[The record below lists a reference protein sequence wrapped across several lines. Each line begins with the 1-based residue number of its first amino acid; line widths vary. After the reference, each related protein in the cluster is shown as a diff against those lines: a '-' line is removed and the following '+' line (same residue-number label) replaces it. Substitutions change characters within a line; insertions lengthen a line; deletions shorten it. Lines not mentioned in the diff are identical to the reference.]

1 MTTIKINRIDYKN
14 FKGLQDFKLTLGQR
28 NGVVSG
34 VNGSGKTTLADG
46 LLWLLFGKD
55 SRGAKLNPK
64 PLNER
69 NEEIL
74 GLEPT
79 VEAKLI
85 IDGESVT
92 LKRVQEEKWTNPKG
106 QLEKVRGSDTTKY
119 FINTVPVKEKEW
131 KEYLVGLGDETTLQ
145 ILADSAFFMRLPW
158 KTRREIL
165 VNTTDLTDETII
177 NGDPELTELPAI
189 LDGHTVDD
197 TRKILASQKKEI
209 KRQID
214 GVPARIQEVTDMKAK
229 QEESLGDLD
238 KSELQM
244 SVLET
249 QAEISDLEGKL
260 DVLKSGDASL
270 NYQAELSQAQLKLS
284 EAERQYLADTNLQTQ
299 TLQEDVMEKQT
310 EVNDLRRKKMGA
322 EAVVLG
328 IEDTIKSLTD
338 KKAELLA
345 EYKKYKDT
353 TFDDHRATCPTC
365 GQALPEDK
373 VQQMVSDFNKRKS
386 DFLEKNIASGKAL
399 KEELT
404 TLENDKSMA
413 ESRLSEVAG
422 QLEKAQSSL
431 DLINN
436 ELVQTQSGISP
447 FKETAKAKKIQA
459 EIDLIN
465 QKIRTASADTSEA
478 EMDLRNQI
486 DGLRAVMADLQ
497 AKYQSFEQL
506 SSFDERINQL
516 KAEDKRLKDQNQDV
530 ERKLWLL
537 DEFTRKKVA
546 ALEESINSKFGLVRW
561 KLFNILKNGG
571 LEEVCEATYNGIEYG
586 TSLNT
591 GARINCDLDI
601 VNTLGKEFGIQMP
614 VFVDNTESVTKL
626 HEVEAQTID
635 LRVGTT
641 KKLKVEVAE

>member
-119 FINTVPVKEKEW
+119 FINKVPAKEKEW
-131 KEYLVGLGDETTLQ
+131 KEYLAGLGDETTLQ

-189 LDGHTVDD
+189 LDRHTVDD

-229 QEESLGDLD
+229 QEEAIGDLD

-244 SVLET
+244 AVLET

-270 NYQAELSQAQLKLS
+270 NYQTELSQAQLKLS

-299 TLQEDVMEKQT
+299 TLQEDVMDKQT

-328 IEDTIKSLTD
+328 IKDTINSLTD
-338 KKAELLA
+338 KKADLLA

-365 GQALPEDK
+365 GQSLPEDK
-373 VQQMVSDFNKRKS
+373 VEQMISDFNKRKS

-399 KEELT
+399 KDELI

-413 ESRLSEVAG
+413 ESRLSEVIG

-465 QKIRTASADTSEA
+465 QKIKTASLDTSEA
-478 EMDLRNQI
+478 EMDLWNQI
-486 DGLRAVMADLQ
+486 DGLRAVMADMQ

>member
-14 FKGLQDFKLTLGQR
+14 FKGLKKFSLELEGK
-28 NGVVSG
+28 NAVVSG
-34 VNGSGKTTLADG
+34 INGSGKTTLADG
-46 LLWLLFGKD
+46 ILWLLFGKD

-85 IDGESVT
+85 IDGEAVT

-119 FINTVPVKEKEW
+119 FINTVPAKEKEW
-131 KEYLVGLGDETTLQ
+131 KEYLAGLGDETTLQ

-158 KTRREIL
+158 KSRREIL

-229 QEESLGDLD
+229 QEEAIGDLD

-270 NYQAELSQAQLKLS
+270 NYQTELSQAQLKLS

-299 TLQEDVMEKQT
+299 TLQEDVMDKQT

-328 IEDTIKSLTD
+328 IKDTINSLTD
-338 KKAELLA
+338 KKADLLA

-365 GQALPEDK
+365 GQSLPEDK
-373 VQQMVSDFNKRKS
+373 VQQMILDFNKRKS

-399 KEELT
+399 KEELS
-404 TLENDKSMA
+404 TLENDKAMA
-413 ESRLSEVAG
+413 EGRLSEVTG

-459 EIDLIN
+459 EIDLIT
-465 QKIRTASADTSEA
+465 QKIETASSDTSEA

-601 VNTLGKEFGIQMP
+601 VNTLGKEFGIQIP
-614 VFVDNTESVTKL
+614 VFVDNTESVTKI
-626 HEVEAQTID
+626 HEVEAQTVD
-635 LRVGTT
+635 LRVDTT
-641 KKLKVEVAE
+641 KKLKVEVTE

>member
-119 FINTVPVKEKEW
+119 FINTVPAKEKEW

-158 KTRREIL
+158 KSRREIL

-177 NGDPELTELPAI
+177 NGDPELTELPSI

-229 QEESLGDLD
+229 QEEAIGDLD

-260 DVLKSGDASL
+260 DILKSGDASL
-270 NYQAELSQAQLKLS
+270 NYQTELSQAQLKLS

-299 TLQEDVMEKQT
+299 TLQEDVMDKQT

-328 IEDTIKSLTD
+328 IKDTINSLTD
-338 KKAELLA
+338 KKADLLT

-365 GQALPEDK
+365 GQSLPEDK
-373 VQQMVSDFNKRKS
+373 VQQMILDFNKRKS

-399 KEELT
+399 KEELS
-404 TLENDKSMA
+404 TLENDKAMA
-413 ESRLSEVAG
+413 EGRLSEVTG

-465 QKIRTASADTSEA
+465 QKIETASSDTSEA

-626 HEVEAQTID
+626 HEVEAQTVD

>member
-1 MTTIKINRIDYKN
+1 MTIKINRIDYKN
-14 FKGLQDFKLTLGQR
+14 FKGLKNFSLELEEK
-28 NGVVSG
+28 NAVVSG

-64 PLNER
+64 PLDQSNQ
-69 NEEIL
+69 EIL

-79 VEAKLI
+79 VEAELV
-85 IDGESVT
+85 IDDQTVT

-119 FINTVPVKEKEW
+119 FINTVPAKEKEW
-131 KEYLVGLGDETTLQ
+131 KEYLAGLGDETTLQ

-197 TRKILASQKKEI
+197 TRKILASQKREI
-209 KRQID
+209 KNQID
-214 GVPARIQEVTDMKAK
+214 GVPARIQEVTDMKSKHEAAI
-229 QEESLGDLD
+229 GDLD
-238 KSELQM
+238 REELQM
-244 SVLET
+244 SVLEK
-249 QAEISDLEGKL
+249 QAEISDLEVKL
-260 DVLKSGDASL
+260 QSLKNGDAALDYL
-270 NYQAELSQAQLKLS
+270 NELAQAQLKLA
-284 EAERQYLADTNLQTQ
+284 EAERQYLADSNLQTQ
-299 TLQEDVMEKQT
+299 SLQEDVLEKQQ
-310 EVNDLRRKKMGA
+310 EVNDLRREKLNCESERYNFANQQGQKLTELDEMKKERKRVSSA
-322 EAVVLG
+322 
-328 IEDTIKSLTD
+328 
-338 KKAELLA
+338 
-345 EYKKYKDT
+345 
-353 TFDDHRATCPTC
+353 TFDEHKKTCPTC
-365 GQALPEDK
+365 GRDLPEDQ
-373 VQQMVSDFNKRKS
+373 VTQMVSDFNLRKANW
-386 DFLEKNIASGKAL
+386 LEEDAARGKAL
-399 KEELT
+399 KQESQELAANVAETEAKINEVT
-404 TLENDKSMA
+404 TKLLAA
-413 ESRLSEVAG
+413 EH
-422 QLEKAQSSL
+422 SL

-436 ELVQTQSGISP
+436 ELTQIKSGIKP
-447 FKETAKAKKIQA
+447 FVESKRAREIQD

-465 QKIRTASADTSEA
+465 QKIANATSDTSEA
-478 EMDLRNQI
+478 EADLRDQI
-486 DGLRAVMADLQ
+486 SSLRAEIAESQ

-516 KAEDKRLKDQNQDV
+516 KNEDKRLKDQNQDV

-546 ALEESINSKFGLVRW
+546 ALEKSINSKFGLVRW

-626 HEVEAQTID
+626 HEVATQTVD

-641 KKLKVEVAE
+641 KKLKVEVME

>member
-14 FKGLQDFKLTLGQR
+14 FKGLKNFSLELEGKKA
-28 NGVVSG
+28 VVSG

-46 LLWLLFGKD
+46 LLWLFFGKD

-64 PLNER
+64 PLDENNQEV
-69 NEEIL
+69 L

-79 VEAKLI
+79 VEAELVI
-85 IDGESVT
+85 NGQTVT

-119 FINTVPVKEKEW
+119 FINTVPAKEKEW
-131 KEYLVGLGDETTLQ
+131 KEYLAGLGDETTLQ

-165 VNTTDLTDETII
+165 VNTTDLTDESII

-197 TRKILASQKKEI
+197 TRKILASQKREI
-209 KRQID
+209 KNQID
-214 GVPARIQEVTDMKAK
+214 GVPARIQEVTDMKSKHEAAI
-229 QEESLGDLD
+229 GDLD
-238 KSELQM
+238 REELQM
-244 SVLET
+244 SVLEK
-249 QAEISDLEGKL
+249 QAEISDLEVKL
-260 DVLKSGDASL
+260 QSLKSGDAAL
-270 NYQAELSQAQLKLS
+270 DYQNELAQAQLKLA
-284 EAERQYLADTNLQTQ
+284 EAERQYLADSNLQTQ
-299 TLQEDVMEKQT
+299 SLQEDVLEKQQ
-310 EVNDLRRKKMGA
+310 EVNDLRREKLNCESERYNFANRQGQKLTELDEMKKERKRVSSA
-322 EAVVLG
+322 
-328 IEDTIKSLTD
+328 
-338 KKAELLA
+338 
-345 EYKKYKDT
+345 
-353 TFDDHRATCPTC
+353 TFDEHKKTCPTC
-365 GQALPEDK
+365 GRDLPEGQ
-373 VQQMVSDFNKRKS
+373 VTQMVSDFNLRKANW
-386 DFLEKNIASGKAL
+386 LEEDAARGKAL
-399 KEELT
+399 KQESQELAANVAEAEVKINEVT
-404 TLENDKSMA
+404 TKLLVA
-413 ESRLSEVAG
+413 EH
-422 QLEKAQSSL
+422 SL

-436 ELVQTQSGISP
+436 ELTQIKSGIKP
-447 FKETAKAKKIQA
+447 FANTDKARKIQD

-465 QKIRTASADTSEA
+465 QKIANATSDTSEA
-478 EMDLRNQI
+478 EADLRDQI
-486 DGLRAVMADLQ
+486 SSLRAEIAESQ

-626 HEVEAQTID
+626 HEVEAQTVD

-641 KKLKVEVAE
+641 KKLKVEVSE

>member
-46 LLWLLFGKD
+46 LLWLFFGKD

-85 IDGESVT
+85 IDGEAVT

-119 FINTVPVKEKEW
+119 FINTVPAKEKEW
-131 KEYLVGLGDETTLQ
+131 KEYLAGLGDETTLQ

-177 NGDPELTELPAI
+177 NGDPELTELPSI

-229 QEESLGDLD
+229 QEEAIGDLD

-270 NYQAELSQAQLKLS
+270 NYQTELSQAQLKLS

-299 TLQEDVMEKQT
+299 TLQEDVMDKQT

-365 GQALPEDK
+365 GQSLPEDK
-373 VQQMVSDFNKRKS
+373 VQQMISDFNKRKS
-386 DFLEKNIASGKAL
+386 VFLEKNIADGKAL
-399 KEELT
+399 KEELI
-404 TLENDKSMA
+404 TLQGDKKIA
-413 ESRLSEVAG
+413 ESRLSEVTN

-447 FKETAKAKKIQA
+447 FMETARAKKIQA

-465 QKIRTASADTSEA
+465 QKIQTASSDTSEA

>member
-1 MTTIKINRIDYKN
+1 
-14 FKGLQDFKLTLGQR
+14 
-28 NGVVSG
+28 
-34 VNGSGKTTLADG
+34 
-46 LLWLLFGKD
+46 
-55 SRGAKLNPK
+55 
-64 PLNER
+64 
-69 NEEIL
+69 
-74 GLEPT
+74 
-79 VEAKLI
+79 
-85 IDGESVT
+85 
-92 LKRVQEEKWTNPKG
+92 
-106 QLEKVRGSDTTKY
+106 
-119 FINTVPVKEKEW
+119 
-131 KEYLVGLGDETTLQ
+131 
-145 ILADSAFFMRLPW
+145 
-158 KTRREIL
+158 
-165 VNTTDLTDETII
+165 
-177 NGDPELTELPAI
+177 
-189 LDGHTVDD
+189 
-197 TRKILASQKKEI
+197 
-209 KRQID
+209 
-214 GVPARIQEVTDMKAK
+214 
-229 QEESLGDLD
+229 
-238 KSELQM
+238 
-244 SVLET
+244 
-249 QAEISDLEGKL
+249 
-260 DVLKSGDASL
+260 
-270 NYQAELSQAQLKLS
+270 
-284 EAERQYLADTNLQTQ
+284 
-299 TLQEDVMEKQT
+299 
-310 EVNDLRRKKMGA
+310 MGA

-328 IEDTIKSLTD
+328 IEDTIKSLAD
-338 KKAELLA
+338 KKADLLA

-365 GQALPEDK
+365 GQSLPEDK

-386 DFLEKNIASGKAL
+386 DFLEKNIASGKAI

-404 TLENDKSMA
+404 TLEKDKAMA
-413 ESRLSEVAG
+413 ESRLLEVTG
-422 QLEKAQSSL
+422 QLDKAQSSL

-447 FKETAKAKKIQA
+447 FKETAKAKKIHA

-465 QKIRTASADTSEA
+465 QKIQTASSDTSEA

-486 DGLRAVMADLQ
+486 DGLRAVMADMQ

-601 VNTLGKEFGIQMP
+601 VNTLGKEFGIQVP

>member
-1 MTTIKINRIDYKN
+1 MTMIKINRIDYKN
-14 FKGLQDFKLTLGQR
+14 FKALKNFSLELEEK
-28 NGVVSG
+28 NAVVSG

-64 PLNER
+64 PLNEQ
-69 NEEIL
+69 NQEVL

-79 VEAKLI
+79 IEAELV
-85 IDGESVT
+85 IDGQTVT

-119 FINTVPVKEKEW
+119 FINTVPAKEKEW
-131 KEYLVGLGDETTLQ
+131 KEYLAGLGDEISLQ

-165 VNTTDLTDETII
+165 VNTTDLTDESII

-197 TRKILASQKKEI
+197 TRKILASQKREI
-209 KRQID
+209 KNQID
-214 GVPARIQEVTDMKAK
+214 GVPARIQEVTDMKSKHEAAI
-229 QEESLGDLD
+229 GDLD
-238 KSELQM
+238 REELQM
-244 SVLET
+244 SVLEK
-249 QAEISDLEGKL
+249 QAEISDLEVKL
-260 DVLKSGDASL
+260 QSLKNGDAAL
-270 NYQAELSQAQLKLS
+270 DYHNELAQARLKLA
-284 EAERQYLADTNLQTQ
+284 EAERQYLADSNLQTQ
-299 TLQEDVMEKQT
+299 SLQEDVLEKQQ
-310 EVNDLRRKKMGA
+310 EVNDLRREKLNCESERYNFANQQGQKLTELDEMKKERKRVSSA
-322 EAVVLG
+322 
-328 IEDTIKSLTD
+328 
-338 KKAELLA
+338 
-345 EYKKYKDT
+345 
-353 TFDDHRATCPTC
+353 TFDEHKKTCPTC
-365 GQALPEDK
+365 GRDLPEDQ
-373 VQQMVSDFNKRKS
+373 VTQMVSDFNLRKANW
-386 DFLEKNIASGKAL
+386 LEEDAARGKAL
-399 KEELT
+399 KQESQELAANVAEAEEKINEVT
-404 TLENDKSMA
+404 TKLLAA
-413 ESRLSEVAG
+413 EH
-422 QLEKAQSSL
+422 SL

-436 ELVQTQSGISP
+436 ELTQIKSGIKP
-447 FKETAKAKKIQA
+447 FAESKRAREIQD

-465 QKIRTASADTSEA
+465 QKIANATSDTSEA
-478 EMDLRNQI
+478 EADLRNQI
-486 DGLRAVMADLQ
+486 ASLRAEIADMQ

-571 LEEVCEATYNGIEYG
+571 LEEVCEATYQGIEYG

-641 KKLKVEVAE
+641 KKLKVEVTE

>member
-85 IDGESVT
+85 IDGEAVT

-119 FINTVPVKEKEW
+119 FINTVPAKEKEW
-131 KEYLVGLGDETTLQ
+131 KEYLAGLGDETTLQ

-165 VNTTDLTDETII
+165 VNTTDLTDESII
-177 NGDPELTELPAI
+177 NGDPDLTELPAI

-214 GVPARIQEVTDMKAK
+214 GVPARIQEVTDMKSK
-229 QEESLGDLD
+229 QEESIGDLD

-270 NYQAELSQAQLKLS
+270 NYQTELSQAQLKLS
-284 EAERQYLADTNLQTQ
+284 EAERQYLADTSLQTQ
-299 TLQEDVMEKQT
+299 SLQEDVLVKQQ
-310 EVNDLRRKKMGA
+310 EVNELRREKSNYESEQYKLSGIQDLKLTELEEMKK
-322 EAVVLG
+322 ER
-328 IEDTIKSLTD
+328 
-338 KKAELLA
+338 KKIVA
-345 EYKKYKDT
+345 T
-353 TFDDHRATCPTC
+353 TFNEHKKTCPTC
-365 GQALPEDK
+365 GQNLPSDQVEK
-373 VQQMVSDFNKRKS
+373 MVSDFNLRKS
-386 DFLEKNIASGKAL
+386 NWLEEDANRGKAL
-399 KEELT
+399 KQESQDLADKIAAVEIKIKET
-404 TLENDKSMA
+404 TTKLFA
-413 ESRLSEVAG
+413 SER
-422 QLEKAQSSL
+422 SL

-465 QKIRTASADTSEA
+465 QKIETASADTSEA

-486 DGLRAVMADLQ
+486 DGLRAVMADMQ

-516 KAEDKRLKDQNQDV
+516 KSEDKRLKDQNQDV

-601 VNTLGKEFGIQMP
+601 VNTLGKKFGIQMP

-626 HEVEAQTID
+626 HEVEAQTVD
-635 LRVGTT
+635 LRVGIT

>member
-14 FKGLQDFKLTLGQR
+14 FKGLKNFSLELEEK
-28 NGVVSG
+28 NAVVSG

-92 LKRVQEEKWTNPKG
+92 LRRVQEEKWTNPKG

-119 FINTVPVKEKEW
+119 FINTVPAKEKEW
-131 KEYLVGLGDETTLQ
+131 KEYLAGLGDETTLQ

-165 VNTTDLTDETII
+165 VNTTDLTDDSII
-177 NGDPELTELPAI
+177 NGDPELTELPSI
-189 LDGHTVDD
+189 LDGHTVED

-229 QEESLGDLD
+229 QEEAIGDLD

-270 NYQAELSQAQLKLS
+270 NYQTELSQEQLKLS
-284 EAERQYLADTNLQTQ
+284 EAERQYIADTNLQTQ
-299 TLQEDVMEKQT
+299 TLQEDVMDKQT

-365 GQALPEDK
+365 GQSLPEDK

-404 TLENDKSMA
+404 TLENDKAMA
-413 ESRLSEVAG
+413 ESRLLEVTG
-422 QLEKAQSSL
+422 QLDKAQSSL

-465 QKIRTASADTSEA
+465 QKIQTASSDTSEA

-530 ERKLWLL
+530 ERKLWML

-626 HEVEAQTID
+626 HEVEAQTVD

>member
-14 FKGLQDFKLTLGQR
+14 FKGLKNFSLELEEK
-28 NGVVSG
+28 NAVVSG

-46 LLWLLFGKD
+46 LLWLFFGKD

-85 IDGESVT
+85 IDGEAVT

-119 FINTVPVKEKEW
+119 FINTVPAKEKEW
-131 KEYLVGLGDETTLQ
+131 KEYLAGLGDETTLQ
-145 ILADSAFFMRLPW
+145 ILADSAFFMRMPW

-177 NGDPELTELPAI
+177 NGDPELTELPII

-197 TRKILASQKKEI
+197 TRKILASQKREI
-209 KRQID
+209 KNQID

-229 QEESLGDLD
+229 QEELIGDLD
-238 KSELQM
+238 REELQM
-244 SVLET
+244 SVLEK
-249 QAEISDLEGKL
+249 QAEISDLEVKL
-260 DVLKSGDASL
+260 QSLKNSDVALD
-270 NYQAELSQAQLKLS
+270 YQNELAQARLKLA
-284 EAERQYLADTNLQTQ
+284 EAERQYLADSNLQTQ
-299 TLQEDVMEKQT
+299 SLQEDVLEKQQ
-310 EVNDLRRKKMGA
+310 EVNDLRQKKLGA
-322 EAVVLG
+322 ESMVYG
-328 IEDTIKSLTD
+328 ISSVIET
-338 KKAELLA
+338 KAQRRSELLA

-353 TFDDHRATCPTC
+353 SFDEHRSVCPTC
-365 GQALPEDK
+365 GQNLPEDQ

-386 DFLEKNIASGKAL
+386 DFLEKNIAEGKTIKADL
-399 KEELT
+399 ITLEEDKLMASNRLAELT
-404 TLENDKSMA
+404 SQIEI
-413 ESRLSEVAG
+413 
-422 QLEKAQSSL
+422 AQKSL

-436 ELVQTQSGISP
+436 ELTQIKSGIKP
-447 FKETAKAKKIQA
+447 FVESKRAREIQD

-465 QKIRTASADTSEA
+465 QKIANATSDTSEA
-478 EMDLRNQI
+478 EADLRNQI
-486 DGLRAVMADLQ
+486 ASLRAEIAESQ

-516 KAEDKRLKDQNQDV
+516 KSEDKRLKDQNQDV

-546 ALEESINSKFGLVRW
+546 ALEKSINSKFGLVRW

>member
-1 MTTIKINRIDYKN
+1 MTMIKINRIDYKN
-14 FKGLQDFKLTLGQR
+14 FKGLSNFSLELEEK
-28 NGVVSG
+28 NAVVSG

-64 PLNER
+64 PLDQSNQEV
-69 NEEIL
+69 L

-79 VEAKLI
+79 VEAELV
-85 IDGESVT
+85 IDGQTVT

-119 FINTVPVKEKEW
+119 FINTVPAKEKEW
-131 KEYLVGLGDETTLQ
+131 KEYLAGLGDETTLQ
-145 ILADSAFFMRLPW
+145 ILADSAFFMRMPW

-197 TRKILASQKKEI
+197 TRKILASQKREI
-209 KRQID
+209 KNQID
-214 GVPARIQEVTDMKAK
+214 GVPARIQEVTDMKSKHEAAI
-229 QEESLGDLD
+229 GDLD
-238 KSELQM
+238 REELQM
-244 SVLET
+244 SVLEK
-249 QAEISDLEGKL
+249 QAEISDLEVKL
-260 DVLKSGDASL
+260 QSLKNGDAAL
-270 NYQAELSQAQLKLS
+270 DYQNELAQAQLKLA
-284 EAERQYLADTNLQTQ
+284 EAERQYLADSNLQTQ
-299 TLQEDVMEKQT
+299 SLQEDVLEKQQ
-310 EVNDLRRKKMGA
+310 EVNDLRREKLNCESERYNFANQQGQK
-322 EAVVLG
+322 
-328 IEDTIKSLTD
+328 LTELD
-338 KKAELLA
+338 EMKKARKRVSSA
-345 EYKKYKDT
+345 
-353 TFDDHRATCPTC
+353 TFDEHKKTCPTC
-365 GQALPEDK
+365 GRDLPEDQ
-373 VQQMVSDFNKRKS
+373 VTQMVSDFNLRKANW
-386 DFLEKNIASGKAL
+386 LEEDAARGKAL
-399 KEELT
+399 KQESQELAAKVAETEAKINEVT
-404 TLENDKSMA
+404 TKLLAA
-413 ESRLSEVAG
+413 EY
-422 QLEKAQSSL
+422 SL

-436 ELVQTQSGISP
+436 ELTQIKSGIKP
-447 FKETAKAKKIQA
+447 FVESKRAREIQD

-465 QKIRTASADTSEA
+465 QKIANATSDTSEA
-478 EMDLRNQI
+478 EADLRNQI
-486 DGLRAVMADLQ
+486 AGLRAEIAESQ

-601 VNTLGKEFGIQMP
+601 VNTLGKEFGNQMP

-626 HEVEAQTID
+626 HEVATQTVD

-641 KKLKVEVAE
+641 KKLKVEVTE

>member
-1 MTTIKINRIDYKN
+1 MTTIKIHRIDYKN
-14 FKGLQDFKLTLGQR
+14 FKGLKNFSLELEGKDA
-28 NGVVSG
+28 VVSG
-34 VNGSGKTTLADG
+34 INGSGKTTLADG

-119 FINTVPVKEKEW
+119 FINTVPAKEKEW

-229 QEESLGDLD
+229 QEEAIGDLD
-238 KSELQM
+238 KSELQI

-270 NYQAELSQAQLKLS
+270 NYQTELSQAQLKLS

-299 TLQEDVMEKQT
+299 TLQEDVMDKQT

-353 TFDDHRATCPTC
+353 TFGDHRATCPTC
-365 GQALPEDK
+365 GQSLPEDK

-386 DFLEKNIASGKAL
+386 DFLEKNIADGKAL
-399 KEELT
+399 KEELI
-404 TLENDKSMA
+404 TLQDDKEMA
-413 ESRLSEVAG
+413 ESRLSEVTN

-465 QKIRTASADTSEA
+465 QKIETASSDTSEA

-486 DGLRAVMADLQ
+486 DGLRAVMADMQ

-546 ALEESINSKFGLVRW
+546 ALEESINSKFSLVRW

-626 HEVEAQTID
+626 HEVEVQTVD

-641 KKLKVEVAE
+641 KKLKVEVTE

>member
-14 FKGLQDFKLTLGQR
+14 FKGLKNFALELEG
-28 NGVVSG
+28 NNAVVSG

-85 IDGESVT
+85 IDGEVVT

-106 QLEKVRGSDTTKY
+106 HLEKVRGSDTTKY
-119 FINTVPVKEKEW
+119 FINTVPAKEKEW
-131 KEYLVGLGDETTLQ
+131 KEYLIGLGDETTLQ

-158 KTRREIL
+158 KIRREIL
-165 VNTTDLTDETII
+165 VNTTDLTDESII
-177 NGDPELTELPAI
+177 AGDPELTELPAI

-214 GVPARIQEVTDMKAK
+214 GVPARIQEVTDMEAK
-229 QEESLGDLD
+229 IEESIGDLD
-238 KSELQM
+238 REELQM
-244 SVLET
+244 TVLEK
-249 QAEISDLEGKL
+249 QAEISDLEVKL
-260 DVLKSGDASL
+260 QSLKNGDASL
-270 NYQAELSQAQLKLS
+270 DFQKELSQARLKLA
-284 EAERQYLADTNLQTQ
+284 EAERQYLADSNLQTQ
-299 TLQEDVMEKQT
+299 SLQEDILEKQQ
-310 EVNDLRRKKMGA
+310 EVNDLRREKLNCESERYNFANQQGQKLTELDEMKKERKRVSSA
-322 EAVVLG
+322 TFDEH
-328 IEDTIKSLTD
+328 
-338 KKAELLA
+338 KKA
-345 EYKKYKDT
+345 
-353 TFDDHRATCPTC
+353 CPTC
-365 GQALPEDK
+365 GRDLPEDQ
-373 VQQMVSDFNKRKS
+373 VTQMVSDFNLRKANW
-386 DFLEKNIASGKAL
+386 LEEDAARGKAL
-399 KEELT
+399 KQESQELAANVAEAEAKINEVT
-404 TLENDKSMA
+404 TKLLAA
-413 ESRLSEVAG
+413 ER
-422 QLEKAQSSL
+422 SL

-436 ELVQTQSGISP
+436 ELTQIKSGIKP
-447 FKETAKAKKIQA
+447 FAESKRAREIQD

-465 QKIRTASADTSEA
+465 QKIANATSDTSDA
-478 EMDLRNQI
+478 EMDLKNQI
-486 DGLRAVMADLQ
+486 DGLRAVIADFQ

-626 HEVEAQTID
+626 HEVAAQTID

-641 KKLKVEVAE
+641 KKLKVEVTE

>member
-14 FKGLQDFKLTLGQR
+14 FKGLKNFSLELEEK
-28 NGVVSG
+28 NAVVSG

-46 LLWLLFGKD
+46 LLWLFFGKD

-64 PLNER
+64 PLDQSNQEV
-69 NEEIL
+69 L
-74 GLEPT
+74 GLDPT
-79 VEAKLI
+79 VEAELV
-85 IDGESVT
+85 IDGQTVT

-119 FINTVPVKEKEW
+119 FINAVPAKEKEW
-131 KEYLVGLGDETTLQ
+131 KEYLASLGDETTLQ

-165 VNTTDLTDETII
+165 VNTTDLTDESII
-177 NGDPELTELPAI
+177 NGDPELTELPII

-197 TRKILASQKKEI
+197 TRKILASQKREI
-209 KRQID
+209 KNQID
-214 GVPARIQEVTDMKAK
+214 GVPARIQEVTDMKSKHEVAI
-229 QEESLGDLD
+229 GDLD
-238 KSELQM
+238 REELQM
-244 SVLET
+244 SVLEK
-249 QAEISDLEGKL
+249 QAEISDLEVKL
-260 DVLKSGDASL
+260 QSLKNGDAAL
-270 NYQAELSQAQLKLS
+270 DYQNELAQARLKLA
-284 EAERQYLADTNLQTQ
+284 EAERQYLADSNLQTQ
-299 TLQEDVMEKQT
+299 SLQEDVLEKQQ
-310 EVNDLRRKKMGA
+310 EVNDLRQKKLGA
-322 EAVVLG
+322 ESMVYG
-328 IEDTIKSLTD
+328 ISSVIETKTQRRS
-338 KKAELLA
+338 ELLA

-353 TFDDHRATCPTC
+353 SFDEHRSVCPTC
-365 GQALPEDK
+365 GQNLPEDQ

-386 DFLEKNIASGKAL
+386 DFLEKNIAEGKTIKADL
-399 KEELT
+399 ITLEEDKLMASNRLAELT
-404 TLENDKSMA
+404 SQIEI
-413 ESRLSEVAG
+413 
-422 QLEKAQSSL
+422 AQKSL

-436 ELVQTQSGISP
+436 ELTQIKSGIKP
-447 FKETAKAKKIQA
+447 FANTDKARKIQD

-465 QKIRTASADTSEA
+465 QKIANATSDTSEA
-478 EMDLRNQI
+478 EADLRNQI
-486 DGLRAVMADLQ
+486 AGLRAEIAEAQ

-614 VFVDNTESVTKL
+614 VFVDNTESVTQI
-626 HEVEAQTID
+626 HAVEAQTID

-641 KKLKVEVAE
+641 KKLKVEVTE

>member
-106 QLEKVRGSDTTKY
+106 QLEKARGSDTTKY

-197 TRKILASQKKEI
+197 TRKILASQKK
-209 KRQID
+209 KSSARLT

-229 QEESLGDLD
+229 TEEAIGDLD
-238 KSELQM
+238 K
-244 SVLET
+244 
-249 QAEISDLEGKL
+249 A
-260 DVLKSGDASL
+260 
-270 NYQAELSQAQLKLS
+270 NYK
-284 EAERQYLADTNLQTQ
+284 
-299 TLQEDVMEKQT
+299 
-310 EVNDLRRKKMGA
+310 
-322 EAVVLG
+322 
-328 IEDTIKSLTD
+328 
-338 KKAELLA
+338 
-345 EYKKYKDT
+345 
-353 TFDDHRATCPTC
+353 CP
-365 GQALPEDK
+365 
-373 VQQMVSDFNKRKS
+373 S
-386 DFLEKNIASGKAL
+386 
-399 KEELT
+399 
-404 TLENDKSMA
+404 
-413 ESRLSEVAG
+413 
-422 QLEKAQSSL
+422 
-431 DLINN
+431 
-436 ELVQTQSGISP
+436 
-447 FKETAKAKKIQA
+447 
-459 EIDLIN
+459 
-465 QKIRTASADTSEA
+465 
-478 EMDLRNQI
+478 
-486 DGLRAVMADLQ
+486 
-497 AKYQSFEQL
+497 
-506 SSFDERINQL
+506 
-516 KAEDKRLKDQNQDV
+516 
-530 ERKLWLL
+530 
-537 DEFTRKKVA
+537 
-546 ALEESINSKFGLVRW
+546 
-561 KLFNILKNGG
+561 
-571 LEEVCEATYNGIEYG
+571 
-586 TSLNT
+586 
-591 GARINCDLDI
+591 
-601 VNTLGKEFGIQMP
+601 
-614 VFVDNTESVTKL
+614 
-626 HEVEAQTID
+626 
-635 LRVGTT
+635 
-641 KKLKVEVAE
+641 

>member
-14 FKGLQDFKLTLGQR
+14 FKGLKNFSLELEEK
-28 NGVVSG
+28 NAVVSG

-119 FINTVPVKEKEW
+119 FINTVPAKEKEW
-131 KEYLVGLGDETTLQ
+131 KEYLAGLGDETTLQ

-177 NGDPELTELPAI
+177 NGDPDITELPSI

-229 QEESLGDLD
+229 QEEAIGDLD

-270 NYQAELSQAQLKLS
+270 NYQTELSQAQLKLS

-299 TLQEDVMEKQT
+299 TLQEDVMDKQT

-353 TFDDHRATCPTC
+353 TFGDHRATCPTC
-365 GQALPEDK
+365 GQSLPEDK

-386 DFLEKNIASGKAL
+386 DFLEKNIADGKAL
-399 KEELT
+399 KEELI
-404 TLENDKSMA
+404 TLQDDKEMA
-413 ESRLSEVAG
+413 ESRLSEVTN

-465 QKIRTASADTSEA
+465 QKIETASSDTSEA

-486 DGLRAVMADLQ
+486 DGLRAVMADMQ

-546 ALEESINSKFGLVRW
+546 ALEESINSKFSLVRW

-626 HEVEAQTID
+626 HEVEVQTVD

-641 KKLKVEVAE
+641 KKLKVEVTE

>member
-14 FKGLQDFKLTLGQR
+14 FKGLQDFKLALGQR

-85 IDGESVT
+85 IDGEAVT

-119 FINTVPVKEKEW
+119 FINTVPAKEKEW
-131 KEYLVGLGDETTLQ
+131 KEYLAGLGDETTLQ

-165 VNTTDLTDETII
+165 VNTTDLTDEAII
-177 NGDPELTELPAI
+177 NGDPELTELPTI

-229 QEESLGDLD
+229 QEEAIGDLD
-238 KSELQM
+238 KNELQL

-270 NYQAELSQAQLKLS
+270 NYQTELSQAQLKLS
-284 EAERQYLADTNLQTQ
+284 EAERRYLADTNLQTQ
-299 TLQEDVMEKQT
+299 TLQEDVMDKQT

-338 KKAELLA
+338 KKADLLA

-353 TFDDHRATCPTC
+353 TFDEHRATCPTC
-365 GQALPEDK
+365 GQSLPEDK

-386 DFLEKNIASGKAL
+386 DFLEKNIADGKAL
-399 KEELT
+399 KEELI
-404 TLENDKSMA
+404 TLQGDKEMA
-413 ESRLSEVAG
+413 ASRLSEVTG

-465 QKIRTASADTSEA
+465 QKIQTASSDTSEA

-626 HEVEAQTID
+626 HEVEAQTVD

>member
-1 MTTIKINRIDYKN
+1 MTAIKINRIDYKN

-119 FINTVPVKEKEW
+119 FINTVPAKEKEW
-131 KEYLVGLGDETTLQ
+131 KEYLAGLGDETTLQ

-165 VNTTDLTDETII
+165 VNTTDLTDDSII
-177 NGDPELTELPAI
+177 NGDPELTELPSI

-229 QEESLGDLD
+229 QEEAIGDLD

-270 NYQAELSQAQLKLS
+270 NYQTELSQAQLKLS

-299 TLQEDVMEKQT
+299 TLQEDVMDKQI

-365 GQALPEDK
+365 GQSLPEDK
-373 VQQMVSDFNKRKS
+373 VQQMISDFNKRKS

-399 KEELT
+399 KEELA

-413 ESRLSEVAG
+413 ESRLSEVAS
-422 QLEKAQSSL
+422 QLEKAQNSL

-436 ELVQTQSGISP
+436 ELIQTQSGISP

-465 QKIRTASADTSEA
+465 QKIETASSDTSEA
-478 EMDLRNQI
+478 EMDVRNQI

-601 VNTLGKEFGIQMP
+601 VNTLGKELGIQMP

-626 HEVEAQTID
+626 HEVEAQTVD